1 LPTTLPARPVSKHST
16 DLKPLPGLKPR
27 LPPKAAAGT
36 PRRKRSAMKH
46 LILGT
51 AGHIDHGKTSLVKA
65 LTGVDTDRLKE
76 EKARGITIELGF
88 AHLEFPGEVSFGIV
102 DVPGHERF
110 VRAMVAGVGGMDLV
124 LLVIAADEGVM
135 PQTREHLEI
144 CGLLGVKRGLVVLTK
159 SDLVDPEW
167 LDLVSEE
174 VRDYLKGSF
183 LDGAPL
189 VAVSSRSGKGL
200 DRLRGE
206 LSRAAGEVEQK
217 REDAPFRLPVD
228 RVFTVTGFGTVVTGT
243 LLSGSLSVGQEVEL
257 LPRGIAC
264 RVRGVQS
271 FGAKVEQG
279 GSGERLAVN
288 LQGVEHTELF
298 PGDVVAPRGL
308 YRATS
313 AVDVRLNY
321 LASASRELR
330 HRATLRLH
338 SATYE
343 VAAQVV
349 LFDRGSLEPGESCY
363 AQLRLARPVLLL
375 PGDPFVLRTYSPQAT
390 LGGGC
395 VLDPAPPRRRR
406 RSDDALMLLDAVES
420 GADQDRIRLM
430 VESSLLSGMSLQEL
444 MNRSGMSARRVEAA
458 LPPLLTSGALIQ
470 LVKEPRIF
478 LGRNSFA
485 ALKRKLSDELLCYL
499 KDNPMQEG
507 IGKEELKSR
516 IPKRSD
522 PRFFGPLLA
531 SLEKDGSALSDR
543 EIVRLPGRS
552 ATVTL
557 DQAGFQAGIIE
568 ALERGWLEPPS
579 LKELCGRLECGEKQL
594 LEHLYLLGKQGR
606 LAKVN
611 GELFYATGALGEVRD
626 KLVAYLRQNGEIT
639 PPAFRELT
647 GLSRKFMIPL
657 LECFDQERLTIRL
670 GDKRVLR
677 KG

>member
-1 LPTTLPARPVSKHST
+1 
-16 DLKPLPGLKPR
+16 
-27 LPPKAAAGT
+27 
-36 PRRKRSAMKH
+36 MKH

-51 AGHIDHGKTSLVKA
+51 AGHIDHGKTSLVQA

-88 AHLEFPGEVSFGIV
+88 AHLEFPGEVRFGIV

-110 VRAMVAGVGGMDLV
+110 VRTMVAGVGGMDLV

-144 CGLLGVKRGLVVLTK
+144 CGLLGVKRGIVVLTK

-174 VRDYLKGSF
+174 VREYLKGSF
-183 LDGAPL
+183 LEQAPL
-189 VAVSSRSGKGL
+189 VPVSSRSGQGL
-200 DRLRGE
+200 ERLRGE
-206 LSRAAGEVEQK
+206 LSRAARELEQK

-228 RVFTVTGFGTVVTGT
+228 RVFTLTGFGTVVTGT
-243 LLSGSLSVGQEVEL
+243 LLSGSLSLGEEVEL
-257 LPRGIAC
+257 LPRGIDC

-288 LQGVEHTELF
+288 LQGVEHSELA
-298 PGDVVAPRGL
+298 PGDVLVPKGV
-308 YRATS
+308 YQATS

-321 LASASRELR
+321 LPSATRELR

-338 SATYE
+338 SATYD
-343 VAAQVV
+343 VPAQVV
-349 LFDRGSLEPGESCY
+349 LFDRSSLEPGESCY

-375 PGDPFVLRTYSPQAT
+375 PGDPFVLRTFSPQAT
-390 LGGGC
+390 LGGGR

-406 RSDDALMLLDAVES
+406 RSGEALMLLDAVEC
-420 GADQDRIRLM
+420 GADQERIRLM
-430 VESSLLSGMSLQEL
+430 VHSSLLTGMSLQEL

-470 LVKEPRIF
+470 VVKEPRIF
-478 LGRNSFA
+478 LGQDSFA
-485 ALKRKLSDELLCYL
+485 ALKGKLSEELRAYL
-499 KDNPMQEG
+499 RDNPMQDG
-507 IGKEELKSR
+507 IRKEELKSR
-516 IPKRSD
+516 IPRRSD

-531 SLEKDGSALSDR
+531 SLEKEGAALSDR
-543 EIVRLPGRS
+543 DIVRLPGRS
-552 ATVTL
+552 ATVTRDEAGL
-557 DQAGFQAGIIE
+557 QAELLE
-568 ALERGWLEPPS
+568 ALKLGWLEPPS
-579 LKELCGRLECGEKQL
+579 LKELGARLECGEKKL

-606 LAKVN
+606 IVKIN
-611 GELFYATGALGEVRD
+611 SEMFYAAEPLDEVRQ
-626 KLVAYLRQNGEIT
+626 KLVAHLKLHGEIT
-639 PPAFRELT
+639 PPLFKEMT

-657 LECFDQERLTIRL
+657 LECFDQERLTIRN